1 MKNQNEKLNTTDDKK
16 FAIEFIEE
24 IDNFTGD
31 EMKNII
37 GGTVNTVDP
46 KCGCHCTVNLW
57 NRNTKG
63 KE

>member
-1 MKNQNEKLNTTDDKK
+1 MKNQNEKLNATDGKK

-37 GGTVNTVDP
+37 GGTEKP
-46 KCGCHCTVNLW
+46 KPTCGCHCLINLW
-57 NRNTKG
+57 NRNAK
-63 KE
+63 